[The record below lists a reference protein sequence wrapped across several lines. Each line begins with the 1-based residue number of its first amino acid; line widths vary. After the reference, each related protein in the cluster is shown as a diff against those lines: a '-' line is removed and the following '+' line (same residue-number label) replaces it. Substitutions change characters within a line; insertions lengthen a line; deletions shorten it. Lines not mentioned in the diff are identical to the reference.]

1 MHSRTKLK
9 CISPYTPQKNILNCT
24 KNHVIMS
31 LDVFQCA
38 QQRTSRQTAKQPL
51 IAEFLEQTAQQD
63 DDVQPDMRRCD
74 ISVPKL
80 HLAPMMAPCPT
91 RGHTTNTEDTTCLE
105 HTKRKKK
112 KTCTKKQS
120 VFRNN
125 HHAIMTRHRKKG
137 VQKKSNAVTQ
147 TTYPCR
153 TLNMCSA
160 TRIYTENSV
169 PQMNTE
175 GSCSQME
182 APHRTSTRIIRKST
196 SKKKNGLPTADASR
210 SQRSHQAA
218 PDRTATVTLS
228 TTGIRTSGKKRACES
243 IHHVQLGVAFRH
255 AICSSPRCQL
265 IVILP
270 FHGTPNQHAQK
281 TSAGK
286 YARGGLL

>member
-9 CISPYTPQKNILNCT
+9 CISSCTQQKKHPELH
-24 KNHVIMS
+24 KKHVIMS
-31 LDVFQCA
+31 LDVFQFA

-51 IAEFLEQTAQQD
+51 IAEFLEQTAKQD
-63 DDVQPDMRRCD
+63 DCVQPDMRRCD

-80 HLAPMMAPCPT
+80 HLGPMMEPCPT

-137 VQKKSNAVTQ
+137 NLQKPNALTL
-147 TTYPCR
+147 TTYSCR

-160 TRIYTENSV
+160 TRICTENSV

-182 APHRTSTRIIRKST
+182 APHRT
-196 SKKKNGLPTADASR
+196 
-210 SQRSHQAA
+210 
-218 PDRTATVTLS
+218 
-228 TTGIRTSGKKRACES
+228 
-243 IHHVQLGVAFRH
+243 
-255 AICSSPRCQL
+255 
-265 IVILP
+265 
-270 FHGTPNQHAQK
+270 
-281 TSAGK
+281 
-286 YARGGLL
+286 

>member
-1 MHSRTKLK
+1 
-9 CISPYTPQKNILNCT
+9 
-24 KNHVIMS
+24 
-31 LDVFQCA
+31 
-38 QQRTSRQTAKQPL
+38 
-51 IAEFLEQTAQQD
+51 
-63 DDVQPDMRRCD
+63 MRRCD

-112 KTCTKKQS
+112 KTCTKKQN

-125 HHAIMTRHRKKG
+125 HHAIMTRHKKKG
-137 VQKKSNAVTQ
+137 VQKKSNAVTL

-160 TRIYTENSV
+160 HESTPVFSV

-196 SKKKNGLPTADASR
+196 SKKKKWTANRRRVEDS
-210 SQRSHQAA
+210 
-218 PDRTATVTLS
+218 TLS
-228 TTGIRTSGKKRACES
+228 SSRARQNSNSYAVHNWNKNIRVKKEL
-243 IHHVQLGVAFRH
+243 VKAF
-255 AICSSPRCQL
+255 IMSS
-265 IVILP
+265 
-270 FHGTPNQHAQK
+270 
-281 TSAGK
+281 SALHFATQFAHRQG
-286 YARGGLL
+286 AS